1 MPALTPELTAE
12 QPVQKPRTLALIG
25 GTGLNEF
32 SGAAEMLEINT
43 PYGAASG
50 AVQVLATKPLRI
62 LFLPRHGSPHR
73 FPPHKVNYRANI
85 WALKEAGADHVLGV
99 YAVGGMG
106 GAYSPGALA
115 APDQLIDY
123 TWGRE
128 HTFSDSAD
136 VPLQH
141 VDFTWPFAGHLRQA
155 LLAAAASKG
164 IALLDKACLGVFQ
177 GPRLET
183 AAEVRRAAQD
193 GCDIAGMTALPE
205 AALAREL
212 GLDYAGLA
220 VVSNFGAGI
229 KDQPLCEDNIA
240 KTLQEPMQ
248 RVRQLVQAVAGHL
261 AKEGKSV

>member
-1 MPALTPELTAE
+1 MPGIAPELTDR
-12 QPVQKPRTLALIG
+12 QPVPKPCTLALIG

-32 SGAAEMLEINT
+32 SGAAETLEIDT

-50 AVQVLATKPLRI
+50 AVQMLATEPLRI

-106 GAYSPGALA
+106 GVYSPGALA

-123 TWGRE
+123 TWGRQ
-128 HTFSDSAD
+128 HSFSDSVD

-141 VDFTWPFAGHLRQA
+141 VDFTWPFAGPLRLA
-155 LLAAAASKG
+155 LLAAAATEG

-220 VVSNFGAGI
+220 VVSNFAAGI
-229 KDQPLCEDNIA
+229 KDQPLSEDNIA
-240 KTLQEPMQ
+240 ESLHEPMQ
-248 RVRQLVQAVAGHL
+248 RVRQLVQALAGQL
-261 AKEGKSV
+261 AQAGKSV